1 VSKPLLEVFLWSA
14 AAELAKQVIRR
25 GWRLLL

>member
-14 AAELAKQVIRR
+14 SAELAKQVIRR